1 MNCFSANFLKLKVV
15 HLTKFRGGENVQS
28 CKKGN
33 KMKRLILIFCAAIAL
48 FSSCRNDSEQLSLKE
63 RINTAN
69 SEDVIDL
76 GKEDLKIE
84 ETDSY
89 TISKPLTIKN
99 GNVKNAKFTVESDN
113 VVFDSLENINIVT
126 VHKKVEDGTFSLRN
140 CYDVSEVCVNGGG
153 KNSIHIAKTTIEK
166 LIVNK
171 KGVRVV
177 LSGDG
182 SAKVVEA
189 LVSED
194 CKLDSED
201 EGNSFEKVVIEKTV
215 EKLELAGKTN
225 VGNISSSER
234 AGSPVIK
241 IIVSVD
247 VKIGEAD
254 ETVKKSIKETSGNE
268 EFNKKNPDV
277 SESGAESSDVQNLDF
292 VVVDKNKYIISEK
305 SDVLLNDVVPYSVGT
320 ISEINVE
327 KTDSEVIV
335 TNSAASEDYLKT
347 WDYWMF
353 SKTPVK
359 AEKGKNYKIS
369 FDLKAEK
376 TSRIYLSA
384 RDALTLDDSIFV
396 EYNVGTEYETYSVE
410 TGAALSDWAIGV
422 SQIAIGSA
430 SKLYIKNYKIEEISE
445 QRIGYSI
452 YIADKNDSISCKS
465 AENSISVTFRT
476 VKKDG
481 ASGVNIYPLLHKV
494 GKLHKVTFDVTCD
507 KEVSDVEIW
516 AHSNATK
523 GDYSDS
529 GYSRFSFG
537 NTKKAVT
544 LYVPAYQETD
554 EDFRTLKIWVAT
566 ETPCSLTFSN
576 FNSEETDLDSVMK
589 NDESLGL
596 YFAGHILNSD
606 EDNGDWVVVPFDE
619 PVQLSAGAKAKG
631 QILLCGPENWGSVV
645 TIFRVFAE
653 GSVMTKD
660 EGGDDVIFSND
671 TSEPVSL
678 KFSINE
684 ELKVVVNR
692 EEIEDIEILES
703 L

>member
-1 MNCFSANFLKLKVV
+1 MKKL
-15 HLTKFRGGENVQS
+15 L
-28 CKKGN
+28 
-33 KMKRLILIFCAAIAL
+33 LIFCAAIAL
-48 FSSCRNDSEQLSLKE
+48 FSSCRNDSDQVSLKE
-63 RINTAN
+63 RINTA
-69 SEDVIDL
+69 SFGDVIDL

-84 ETDSY
+84 ESDSY

-99 GNVKNAKFTVESDN
+99 GNVKNAMFTVESDN
-113 VVFDSLENINIVT
+113 VVFDSLKNINIVT
-126 VHKKVEDGTFSLRN
+126 VHEKVGDGTFTLRN

-171 KGVRVV
+171 KDVRVL

-189 LVSED
+189 SISKD

-201 EGNSFEKVVIEKTV
+201 ERNSFEKVVIEKTV
-215 EKLELAGKTN
+215 ENLELAGKTN

-234 AGSPVIK
+234 TGSEVPVIK

-254 ETVKKSIKETSGNE
+254 GTVKKSIKETSGNE

-277 SESGAESSDVQNLDF
+277 SESDAESSGVQNLDF
-292 VVVDKNKYIISEK
+292 VVVDNNKHIISEK
-305 SDVLLNDVVPYSVGT
+305 SDVVPYPVET

-327 KTDSEVIV
+327 KTDSEIIV
-335 TNSAASEDYLKT
+335 TNSAASEDYSKI
-347 WDYWMF
+347 WDYWIF

-359 AEKGKNYKIS
+359 AKKGKNYKIS

-376 TSRIYLSA
+376 TSRVYLSL
-384 RDALTLDDSIFV
+384 RDALTLDDSICV

-410 TGAALSDWAIGV
+410 TGTALSDWAIGV

-445 QRIGYSI
+445 PGIGYNI

-465 AENSISVTFRT
+465 AENSITVTFESVKFRT
-476 VKKDG
+476 KEDG
-481 ASGVNIYPLLHKV
+481 TSGVNIYPLLHKA

-507 KEVSDVEIW
+507 KEVSDVRIW
-516 AHSNATK
+516 ANSNLVTD
-523 GDYSDS
+523 DYSATGFS
-529 GYSRFSFG
+529 HFSFD
-537 NTKKAVT
+537 NTKKPVV

-554 EDFRTLKIWVAT
+554 EEFRTLKIWVAA

-596 YFAGHILNSD
+596 YFAGNISISD
-606 EDNGDWVVVPFDE
+606 ADNGIWTVVPIDKT
-619 PVQLSAGAKAKG
+619 VQLPAGAKAKG

-645 TIFRVFAE
+645 TSFRVFAE
-653 GSVMTKD
+653 GTVMTKE

-671 TSEPVSL
+671 SSEPVSL

-692 EEIEDIEILES
+692 ETIEDTEVLEA